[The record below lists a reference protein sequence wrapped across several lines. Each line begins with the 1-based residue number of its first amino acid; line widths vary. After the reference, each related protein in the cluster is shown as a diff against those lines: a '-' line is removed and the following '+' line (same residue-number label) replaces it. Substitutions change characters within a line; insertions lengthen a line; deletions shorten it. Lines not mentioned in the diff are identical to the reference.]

1 MGSRKTRIA
10 AEGALG
16 RRRSTENSAVVT
28 QGHTTVRAALEP
40 LLDAP
45 MTRFEVVLAWH
56 RVHFELEWLRASGM
70 EFQTFFE
77 RCMAKV
83 EPDFI
88 AVSPAGR
95 EGDWKSDGYVPSK
108 KHHFQVYAPP
118 TGIDSNA
125 TCAKIKDDFAGICEH
140 WPDMLAWTF
149 VWSTPRGG
157 LPPQVVLLLNA
168 LDDANSD
175 IAVDQWGLEPFW
187 QQVRALDEQDRLDLL
202 GHVPGPEDITGIE
215 SDDIRSMLTTLA
227 ERPLPTPSDIDF
239 SLLEVGAKMERNGL
253 GDGVRMLL
261 TASYGLT
268 PDVRKYLA
276 GHPDPRFPDRVGD
289 ALKDLYREAEPTL
302 GANSDALFGA
312 MVQAVATPDGPTAKR
327 YWAAAAIVGYSFE
340 LCDIFHR

>member
-1 MGSRKTRIA
+1 
-10 AEGALG
+10 
-16 RRRSTENSAVVT
+16 
-28 QGHTTVRAALEP
+28 
-40 LLDAP
+40 

-56 RVHFELEWLRASGM
+56 RLNFEVEWLRASGT
-70 EFQTFFE
+70 EFQALFE

-83 EPDFI
+83 ETDFT

-118 TGIDSNA
+118 TGIDSKK
-125 TCAKIKDDFAGICEH
+125 TCSKIKDDFSGIVEH

-157 LPPQVVLLLNA
+157 LPPQVVQLLDA
-168 LDDANSD
+168 LDEDHPA
-175 IAVDQWGLEPFW
+175 IMVDRWGLEPFW
-187 QQVRALDEQDRLDLL
+187 QKVRELDERDRLELL
-202 GHVPGPEDITGIE
+202 GQVPGPEEITRIE
-215 SDDIRSMLTTLA
+215 SDDIRSMLITLA
-227 ERPLPTPSDIDF
+227 ERPPPASTAIDF

-268 PDVRKYLA
+268 PDVRKYLD

-289 ALKDLYREAEPTL
+289 ALKGLYRDLEPTL
-302 GANSDALFGA
+302 ADNPDALFGA
-312 MVQAVATPDGPTAKR
+312 MVQAVAVPDGPTSAR
-327 YWAAAAIVGYSFE
+327 YWAASAIVGYSFE
-340 LCDIFHR
+340 LCDIFKR